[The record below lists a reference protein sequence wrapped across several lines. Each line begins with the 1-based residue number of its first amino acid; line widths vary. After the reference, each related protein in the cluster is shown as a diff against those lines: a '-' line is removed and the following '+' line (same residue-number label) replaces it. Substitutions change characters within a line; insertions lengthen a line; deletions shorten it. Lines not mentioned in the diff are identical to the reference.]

1 MNEEQNFST
10 IPNSYKPH
18 DYRKAR
24 YAHNTGD
31 ADLPIPFADDILKKK
46 KKKKKKK
53 TEKVK
58 A

>member
-1 MNEEQNFST
+1 MNDERNFST
-10 IPNSYKPH
+10 IPSSYKSH

-31 ADLPIPFADDILKKK
+31 ADLPIPSADDLAKKK
-46 KKKKKKK
+46 N
-53 TEKVK
+53 EEAK